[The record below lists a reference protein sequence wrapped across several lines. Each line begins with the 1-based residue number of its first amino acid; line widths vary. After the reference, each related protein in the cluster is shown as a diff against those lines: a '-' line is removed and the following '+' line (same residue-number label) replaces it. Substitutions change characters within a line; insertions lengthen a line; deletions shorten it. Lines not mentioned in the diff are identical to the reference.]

1 MSSAY
6 KAPSADAVADHCAE
20 LFEDLDSAQA
30 ILGGLQQAGAAGND
44 ERHEQLVCELES
56 RLIKLESTVDAFRDK
71 FSADSA
77 PCRMGKLAREVA
89 LDEAYRLLDR
99 RNAPRRAPLVVQTSR
114 GPRAALASLELP
126 GVICVR
132 LRSTGE
138 LIAQSLPGSPT
149 RLAWPPA

>member
-1 MSSAY
+1 MSGAY

-20 LFEDLDSAQA
+20 LFQCLDGAQSMVA
-30 ILGGLQQAGAAGND
+30 GLLEAKAAGND
-44 ERHEQLVCELES
+44 ERHEQLVGELES
-56 RLIKLESTVDAFRDK
+56 KLVAADSAVAEFRDR
-71 FSADSA
+71 FSAESA
-77 PCRMGKLAREVA
+77 PCRMGKPAREVA

-99 RNAPRRAPLVVQTSR
+99 RNAPRRARLVVLTSR